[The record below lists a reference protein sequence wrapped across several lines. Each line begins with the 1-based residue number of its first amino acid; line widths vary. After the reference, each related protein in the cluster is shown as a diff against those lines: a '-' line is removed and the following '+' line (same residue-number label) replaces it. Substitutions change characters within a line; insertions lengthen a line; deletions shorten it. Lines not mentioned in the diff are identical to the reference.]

1 MSRKRQLILSFVA
14 LLLLTAIAFVVIDNH
29 YANLPERI
37 STHETIILGQDR
49 LVPGS
54 QAAMRVIVR
63 DTKDAA
69 PLPNAAV
76 TIALKP
82 ESGGRSSKVFEGR
95 TDELGTAVITF
106 RVPDSDEPHVMTI
119 STQSSLGSDE
129 IERTVQLERDYRIL
143 LSTDKPLYQPG
154 QIIHLR
160 TLALSTFDR
169 QAAVEQP
176 ITITIADG
184 KGNQVFRENLTTS
197 AFGVASTDFQ
207 LAREV
212 NSGNYKITAQLG
224 NTTSEKTVT
233 VEHYVLPKFNV
244 TMQTER
250 DYYTPGAHVVGT
262 LDAAYFFGKDVSEG
276 EVTIE
281 GFTFDFDKQV
291 VFTLQGATDAQG
303 LFQFEFDLPDYIVG
317 GDLERGIGRFYLQ
330 ASLTDQAGQ
339 TEGSSLSL
347 PVAASPLVIEAI
359 PEGGQFR
366 PDVENI
372 LYILTSYPDGSP
384 AEASLTVQLPGQSL
398 TAVTGQY
405 GLAELLVTPS
415 DVDQNIAIT
424 AQDSLGNVARRD
436 FFFEGEFAGETVL
449 LRPDNPAYRVGDT
462 MLLTIFTSQPSGS
475 VYLDIIR
482 EEQTVN
488 TQAVPV
494 SDGQAQVAVDLTPD
508 LFGTL
513 ELHAYKIL
521 RSGVI
526 VGDTRLV
533 LVDEANDLSLSL
545 STDSDVYRPGET
557 AVLDIHA
564 TDTDGTRAAS
574 AIGLAIV
581 DESVFALAQ
590 QDPGFAKL
598 YFQLEQELLQPK
610 YELHGFSIP
619 ELITQEPT
627 SDPVLREAQEGA
639 ATASLSDAAPKSVN
653 FSLQA
658 NSHEENLQDAYQ
670 RQAEYFDFRERAT
683 AVALVGGV
691 LLAVIGGLVWI
702 GRSFHWVLAG
712 AVGLLILMAGT
723 CLALSRGFMAF
734 GAMQPQFAVMDG
746 VMEAEEVM
754 MEMPAMAGADFASE
768 VPNEAKSAAGE
779 PPRLRQY
786 FPETMLWLPDG
797 ETDAN
802 GFLQLDVPIAD
813 SITTWRMTA
822 LASTQDGR
830 IGSTTAGLRVFQEF
844 FVDLN
849 LPQALT
855 VGDEVSVPVG
865 VFNYLP
871 ESQDVTLSVEEAFW
885 FDLLGDGETVG
896 EQTITI
902 ASNDITI
909 VYFPIRVKAF
919 GSYPFTVTALGTT
932 MSDAIQKP
940 VRVYPDGKQIF
951 FTESDRMDADNPAT
965 VDLDIPQEAIPG
977 SQSLTVKIY
986 PGMVSQVVD
995 GLDSILQMPNGCFE
1009 QTSSTTYPNVLVLD
1023 YLQATGDISPEV
1035 QFKAE
1040 DYINLGY
1047 QRLTT
1052 FEVDGGGFSLFGDK
1066 PASILLSAY
1075 AVQEFSDMSV
1085 VHSVD
1090 RGLIERT
1097 AQWLLDQQSG
1107 DGSWGNDNTW
1117 VEGTFISGPQGDATL
1132 TSAYVMWSLA
1142 RGGFVNDHRFERG
1155 MNYLQSQQDSVTD
1168 AYTLGIVA
1176 NALVEAGNA
1185 TNRPNLADSVLDQL
1199 AKMAQQDGDAYFW
1212 QSTGDTFMGGSGDV
1226 GNLEATALATLA
1238 FIRSGKHLDLAEG
1251 GLLYLIQNKDS
1262 FGNWQTTQ
1270 TTILS
1275 LQTFIENA
1283 KQGSD
1288 DVDATITVKL
1298 GSQERTVQVNQENFD
1313 VVQLVTFDDV
1323 SLGQN
1328 ELEIDVAG
1336 DGRFMYQAAGS
1347 YYLPWDAVPEFAD
1360 ELGLEQAVSVDV
1372 AYDRTELQVDDSVT
1386 VDVTVKMNTPGGHA
1400 DWALVD
1406 LGIPPGFSV
1415 NGEDLAALVASYNN
1429 ISDGYEQATIERYEL
1444 TGRQILVYIGNL
1456 SEGRPLQFSYR
1467 LTAKYPLR
1475 AQTPAS
1481 NAYDYYNPAKNGEDA
1496 PQLLVVQ
1503 AAEG

>member
-1 MSRKRQLILSFVA
+1 MSRKRKLTLSLFA
-14 LLLLTAIAFVVIDNH
+14 ILLLAAAAFARANNY
-29 YANLPERI
+29 YANLPERV
-37 STHETIILGQDR
+37 SAHETIVLGQER

-54 QAAMRVIVR
+54 QAALRVIVR
-63 DTKDAA
+63 DTRDAA
-69 PLPNAAV
+69 PLPDAAV
-76 TIALKP
+76 TISLKP
-82 ESGGRSSKVFEGR
+82 ESGGRASKVFEGQ
-95 TDELGTAVITF
+95 TDEMGTAVITF
-106 RVPDSDEPHVMTI
+106 PVPDTEEAQIITI
-119 STQSSLGSDE
+119 ATQSSLGGDE
-129 IERTVQLERDYRIL
+129 IQRTVQLERDTRIL

-154 QIIHLR
+154 QTIHLR
-160 TLALSTFDR
+160 ALALSAFDR
-169 QAAVEQP
+169 QAAAAQP
-176 ITITIADG
+176 LTITIADG
-184 KGNQVFRENLTTS
+184 KGNQVFRQNLTTS
-197 AFGVASTDFQ
+197 AFGAASADFQ
-207 LAREV
+207 LANEV
-212 NSGNYKITAQLG
+212 NSGDYKITAQLG
-224 NTTSEKTVT
+224 NSASEKTVT

-244 TMQTER
+244 TLQTER
-250 DYYTPGAHVVGT
+250 AYYTPGAHVVGT
-262 LDAAYFFGKDVSEG
+262 LDAAYFFGKDVAG
-276 EVTIE
+276 GDVTIE
-281 GFTFDFDKQV
+281 GFTFDFEKQDA
-291 VFTLQGATDAQG
+291 FTLQGMTDAQG
-303 LFQFEFDLPDYIVG
+303 QFRFEFDLPDYVVG
-317 GDLERGIGRFYLQ
+317 GDLDSGLGRFYLQ
-330 ASLTDQAGQ
+330 ASVTDQAQQ
-339 TEGSSLSL
+339 TEQSSLSL
-347 PVAASPLVIEAI
+347 PVAASPLIIEAI

-366 PDVENI
+366 PGVENI
-372 LYILTSYPDGSP
+372 LYVLTSYPDGSP
-384 AEASLTVQLPGQSL
+384 AETALTVQAQGQTF
-398 TAVTGQY
+398 TAQTGPY
-405 GLAELLVTPS
+405 GLAELRFTPDNVEQS
-415 DVDQNIAIT
+415 LSIS
-424 AQDSLGNVARRD
+424 AQDAQGSQASRD
-436 FFFEGEFAGETVL
+436 FFFGGEYQEESVL
-449 LRPDNPAYRVGDT
+449 LRPDSPAYRVGDT
-462 MLLTIFTSQPSGS
+462 MMLTILTSRPSGN

-482 EEQTVN
+482 DGQTVS
-488 TQAVPV
+488 TRAVPV
-494 SDGQAQVAVDLTPD
+494 SEGQAQVAVDVTPD

-521 RSGVI
+521 RSGMI
-526 VGDTRLV
+526 VRDTRLV
-533 LVDEANDLSLSL
+533 LVDEANDLDLSL
-545 STDSDVYRPGET
+545 STDVDVYRPGET
-557 AVLDIHA
+557 AVLNIQA
-564 TDTDGTRAAS
+564 TGADGAGAES
-574 AIGLAIV
+574 AVGLAIV
-581 DESVFALAQ
+581 DESVFALAE

-619 ELITQEPT
+619 ELISQEPA
-627 SDPVLREAQEGA
+627 SDPVLRQAQEGA
-639 ATASLSDAAPKSVN
+639 AAASLADAAPKSVN

-658 NSHEENLQDAYQ
+658 NSHEEKLQEAYR
-670 RQAEYFDFRERAT
+670 RQADYLRTREQVT
-683 AVALVGGV
+683 AVATIGGV
-691 LLAVIGGLVWI
+691 LLLVIGGLVWI
-702 GRSFHWVLAG
+702 GRAVHWALAG
-712 AVGLLILMAGT
+712 ALGLLLLLAG
-723 CLALSRGFMAF
+723 SFFYSQFMCF
-734 GAMQPQFAVMDG
+734 GAMQPEFALMDG
-746 VMEAEEVM
+746 GMVVEEAM
-754 MEMPAMAGADFASE
+754 MEMEIPTTASAE
-768 VPNEAKSAAGE
+768 GLVRTETQSAASGE

-830 IGSTTAGLRVFQEF
+830 IGSATAGLRVFQEF

-849 LPQALT
+849 LPPALT

-865 VFNYLP
+865 IFNYLP
-871 ESQDVTLSVEEAFW
+871 ESQDVTLSVAEEFW
-885 FDLLGDGETVG
+885 FELLGDA
-896 EQTITI
+896 EQTISI
-902 ASNDITI
+902 ESNDITV

-919 GSYPFTVTALGTT
+919 GSYPFTVTALGST

-940 VRVYPDGKQIF
+940 VRVYPDGKQLF
-951 FTESDRMDADNPAT
+951 FTESDRMDADNPAR
-965 VDLDIPQEAIPG
+965 VSLDIPQAAIPG

-986 PGMVSQVVD
+986 PGLVSQVVD

-1009 QTSSTTYPNVLVLD
+1009 QTSSATYPNVLVLD
-1023 YLQATGDISPEV
+1023 YLQTTGDISPEV

-1075 AVQEFSDMSV
+1075 AVQEFSDMSA

-1107 DGSWGNDNTW
+1107 DGAWGGDNTW

-1132 TSAYVMWSLA
+1132 TTAYVMWSLA
-1142 RGGFVNDHRFERG
+1142 RGGFVNDGRFQQG
-1155 MNYLQSQQDSVTD
+1155 LNYLQSKQDGVND
-1168 AYTLGIVA
+1168 AYTLGILA
-1176 NALVEAGNA
+1176 NALVEAGNGIG
-1185 TNRPNLADSVLDQL
+1185 RPNLADSVLNRL
-1199 AKMAQQDGDAYFW
+1199 AKMAQSEGDATFW
-1212 QSTGDTFMGGSGDV
+1212 QSAGDTFMGGSGDV
-1226 GNLEATALATLA
+1226 SDLETTALATLA
-1238 FIRSGKHLDLAEG
+1238 FMRSGQHLDLAEG

-1298 GSQERTVQVNQENFD
+1298 GGQERTVRVTQENFD

-1323 SLGQN
+1323 SLGQS
-1328 ELEIDVAG
+1328 ELEISVAG

-1347 YYLPWDAVPEFAD
+1347 YYLPWDAVPQYTD
-1360 ELGLEQAVSVDV
+1360 ELGLEQTVSVDV
-1372 AYDRTELQVDDSVT
+1372 AYDRTELQVDDNVT

-1415 NGEDLAALVASYNN
+1415 NSEDLAALVASYNN
-1429 ISDGYEQATIERYEL
+1429 LADGYDQATIERYEL

-1456 SEGRPLQFSYR
+1456 SKGKPLQFSYR

-1481 NAYDYYNPAKNGEDA
+1481 NAYDYYNPQVNGEAA
-1496 PQLLVVQ
+1496 PQLLVVR
-1503 AAEG
+1503 ATTD